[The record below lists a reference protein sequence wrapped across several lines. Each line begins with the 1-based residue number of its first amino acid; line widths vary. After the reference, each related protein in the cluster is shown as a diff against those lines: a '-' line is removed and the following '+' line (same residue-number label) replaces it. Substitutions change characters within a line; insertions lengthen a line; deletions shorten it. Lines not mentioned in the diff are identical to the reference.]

1 MRIELVILS
10 ITGLIIANMYTEG
23 KYLKIALS
31 WKKYYKMIGVAF
43 VGLALCWL
51 FRNNPARARTILN
64 NSNEY
69 IKYLPVD
76 KNVSGIMAP
85 LLNFSENSMYE
96 NGGRTVHG
104 GTMDVQ
110 PQYKNRLFD
119 SGRTTGQRAT
129 KRSVSETKKKFVAAR
144 QNWHCGDCKNQLSA
158 WFEVDHTV
166 RLENGG
172 SNHIDNLVALC
183 RECHGKK
190 TAIENL

>member
-1 MRIELVILS
+1 MRFEIVILL
-10 ITGLIIANMYTEG
+10 ITGLIIGNMYTDG

-43 VGLALCWL
+43 AGLALCWL
-51 FRNNPARARTILN
+51 LRKNPDRAHTILQT
-64 NSNEY
+64 SSDY
-69 IKYLPVD
+69 VKYLPVD
-76 KNVSGIMAP
+76 KNVTSCIAP
-85 LLNFSENSMYE
+85 LLNFTSNPQYMD
-96 NGGRTVHG
+96 GGRTISG
-104 GTMDVQ
+104 GGPHVDRQHVASHRIME
-110 PQYKNRLFD
+110 
-119 SGRTTGQRAT
+119 SGKRST
-129 KRSVSETKKKFVAAR
+129 KRSVSETKKKFVAAK
-144 QNWHCGDCKNQLSA
+144 QNWRCGDCKNQLSA